1 MGCVFCEL
9 GLCVT
14 HVVREYDYEEDRA
27 RRYRRELSEEV
38 SLPKPRLIFDIRQSS
53 GRSSDLSSRSGLLGL
68 GLGYIPSFDTR
79 PLQRPL
85 LTEPWEA
92 ENARTLALEWRQRAE
107 DERLRREATAI
118 LDEIADT
125 VRGIRAG
132 LKDVGDMFSKI
143 GQHQQKVKDYQELNT
158 TRKEMETAVSQRLLQ
173 VGHRLRQIRADIN
186 TVSKTKRLTP
196 WHCVAAARK
205 LAAFLLPAE
214 ERYNIVSGA
223 LLEVYLE
230 VKPVDTSS
238 SSQKQRAITFNTLT
252 KATDLVALLPMSCG
266 NALRLANDMINHP
279 LDGNTGFVADGQ
291 TIYHSS
297 KGSARAGSTR
307 GSAFWTVTNSRGTLV
322 AMGEHFGNS
331 SDTYKITWLASGRQ
345 VISTTAKRV
354 QLQNQKMRLA

>member
-1 MGCVFCEL
+1 MGCVFCEMGQCL
-9 GLCVT
+9 T
-14 HVVREYDYEEDRA
+14 HIVREYDYEEDRA
-27 RRYRRELSEEV
+27 RRYRSEPSDV
-38 SLPKPRLIFDIRQSS
+38 SISEPRLIFDIRRSS
-53 GRSSDLSSRSGLLGL
+53 DRSSDLSSHSGLLGL
-68 GLGYIPSFDTR
+68 GLGFIPRFDTR

-132 LKDVGDMFSKI
+132 LRDVGDLFSKI
-143 GQHQQKVKDYQELNT
+143 GQHQQKVKNYQELNIA
-158 TRKEMETAVSQRLLQ
+158 RKEMDTAVTLRLLQ
-173 VGHRLRQIRADIN
+173 VGYRLRQIRADIG
-186 TVSKTKRLTP
+186 TISRTKRLTP

-205 LAAFLLPAE
+205 LVAFLLPAE

-223 LLEVYLE
+223 LLEVYLS

-238 SSQKQRAITFNTLT
+238 SSQKQRAITFHSLS
-252 KATDLVALLPMSCG
+252 KASDLVALLPRDCG

-307 GSAFWTVTNSRGTLV
+307 GSAFWTVTSGRGTLV
-322 AMGEHFGNS
+322 AMGEHVGNS

-345 VISTTAKRV
+345 VISTTTNRV